1 MKKNSYYQFVPL
13 SESNLPLSTVECARQ
28 ALVAEGHLTFVC
40 RREEVLLIREIA
52 EQQFQASV
60 HLVKKVVS
68 LPSLEA
74 PGLAVISDSEFG
86 SGRITMHV
94 LPCGQRCWTA
104 TRDKLSLLMTSYF
117 GWLSSEQAEAMKAL
131 FSAGINAVPA

>member
-1 MKKNSYYQFVPL
+1 MKKNSCFQFVPL
-13 SESNLPLSTVECARQ
+13 SESRLLPSTVECARQ
-28 ALVAEGHLTFVC
+28 AFVAEGHLTFVR
-40 RREEVLLIREIA
+40 RREEVLLIREVSDL
-52 EQQFQASV
+52 QFQASV
-60 HLVKKVVS
+60 HLVKDVVS
-68 LPSLEA
+68 LPSLDA
-74 PGLAVISDSEFG
+74 PGLALISDSEFG

-131 FSAGINAVPA
+131 FSSGLTAVPA